1 MIRLNISILDMPVLY
16 IYNYYVISM
25 MGILFEIIGA
35 LFLSMEA
42 IGLKRFSRFYQFVYR
57 VSKWAKKSYFRM
69 LILFSPFFTL
79 MALALT
85 LRSKIIFGLIIPITQ
100 IPMLISILID
110 HPDWYEKWIINKT
123 NGGKISPIGFLLI
136 VFGNVLQLISI
147 LWQMIS
153 NN

>member
-1 MIRLNISILDMPVLY
+1 MPELY

-25 MGILFEIIGA
+25 VGIVFEIFGA

-42 IGLKRFSRFYQFVYR
+42 IGIERFSKFYKYVYR
-57 VSKWAKKSYFRM
+57 ISLWTKKSHLRT
-69 LILFSPFFTL
+69 LILFLPFTIL
-79 MALALT
+79 MILALI
-85 LRSKIIFGLIIPITQ
+85 LRSKILFGLMIPITN
-100 IPMLISILID
+100 IPMLLSMLID
-110 HPDWYEKWIINKT
+110 KPDWYEKWIINKT

-147 LWQMIS
+147 FWQMVS